1 MEKIKLGATGR
12 RVVRYVLRTLLVLL
26 TVVALLVGGLA
37 VTLNL
42 IFNGPSPS
50 ARDVLTMS
58 LLEASATKW
67 IPGLFLG
74 QEKVEEILDI
84 VANEV
89 SSFKP
94 MTKLTARIVSQVY
107 DFGGFTSEEVY
118 HILEKESFKQN
129 R

>member
-1 MEKIKLGATGR
+1 MRGKMAKLCPETDGLQPKHRIKRILKGKTR
-12 RVVRYVLRTLLVLL
+12 K
-26 TVVALLVGGLA
+26 
-37 VTLNL
+37 
-42 IFNGPSPS
+42 
-50 ARDVLTMS
+50 
-58 LLEASATKW
+58 E
-67 IPGLFLG
+67 
-74 QEKVEEILDI
+74 QEEEILDI

-118 HILEKESFKQN
+118 HILEKESFKHN

>member
-1 MEKIKLGATGR
+1 MAKLCPETDGLQPKHRIK
-12 RVVRYVLRTLLVLL
+12 RTLKGK
-26 TVVALLVGGLA
+26 TH
-37 VTLNL
+37 
-42 IFNGPSPS
+42 
-50 ARDVLTMS
+50 
-58 LLEASATKW
+58 
-67 IPGLFLG
+67 

-118 HILEKESFKQN
+118 HILEKEYFKQN